1 MKKTRAIV
9 LLSGGLDSRLCA
21 KILQEQGIEVIA
33 LHFILP
39 FLGCCKPDCSFKFTQ
54 LEGIK
59 LKIIDCTKGKNF
71 QEYIKMIKKPK
82 HGYGSAINP
91 CIDCHIFM
99 LKKAKQ
105 IMDKEKADFIATG
118 EVLNER
124 PMSQHKQS
132 LNLIEKESG
141 LKGKLLRPLSAKL
154 LEETEAEKKKLVD
167 RSMLLAIH
175 GRIRKPQ
182 MDLAEKYK
190 ISYPLPA
197 GGCLLCEEEFA
208 KKIKDLFKHKK
219 KLTQEDINLLRLGRH
234 FRVNNTKIIVG
245 RNEKENN
252 QIQELS
258 KNNIIMEVKDASSP
272 ITLIE
277 GKADNEILKK
287 AAALTMRYSDANQ
300 GIVIYGK
307 NKMDKEIKTKALN
320 EEEIEKI
327 RIK

>member
-1 MKKTRAIV
+1 MKKTKALV

-21 KILQEQGIEVIA
+21 KILQEQGIEVTA

-59 LKIIDCTKGKNF
+59 LKIIDCTKGRNF
-71 QEYIKMIKKPK
+71 QEYIQMIKKPK

-91 CIDCHIFM
+91 CIDCHILM

-105 IMDKEKADFIATG
+105 IMNKEKADFIATG

-124 PMSQHKQS
+124 PMSQHIRALKI
-132 LNLIEKESG
+132 IEEESS

-167 RSMLLAIH
+167 REKLLAIH

-182 MDLAEKYK
+182 MDLAKKYK

-234 FRVNNTKIIVG
+234 FRINDIKVVVG
-245 RNEKENN
+245 RNEKENK
-252 QIQELS
+252 ELQKIAES
-258 KNNIIMEVKDASSP
+258 NIIMEVKDIPSP
-272 ITLIE
+272 LTIIE
-277 GKADNEILKK
+277 GKADSEILKK
-287 AAALTMRYSDANQ
+287 AAALTMRYSDVDK

-307 NKMDKEIKTKALN
+307 NKMDKEIKTKSLK
-320 EEEIEKI
+320 EEEIEKM

>member
-124 PMSQHKQS
+124 PMSQHKQA

-167 RSMLLAIH
+167 REKLLAIH

-182 MDLAEKYK
+182 MDLAKKYK

-234 FRVNNTKIIVG
+234 FRINDIKVVVG
-245 RNEKENN
+245 RNEKENK
-252 QIQELS
+252 ELQKIAES
-258 KNNIIMEVKDASSP
+258 NIIMEVKDIPSP
-272 ITLIE
+272 LTIIE
-277 GKADNEILKK
+277 GKADSEILKK
-287 AAALTMRYSDANQ
+287 AAALTMRYSDVDK

-307 NKMDKEIKTKALN
+307 NKMDKEIKTKSLK
-320 EEEIEKI
+320 EEEIEKM

>member
-124 PMSQHKQS
+124 PMSQHKQA

-167 RSMLLAIH
+167 REKLLAIH

-182 MDLAEKYK
+182 MDLAKKYK

-234 FRVNNTKIIVG
+234 FRINDIKVVVG
-245 RNEKENN
+245 RNEKENK
-252 QIQELS
+252 ELQKIAES
-258 KNNIIMEVKDASSP
+258 NIIMEVKDIPSP
-272 ITLIE
+272 LTIIE
-277 GKADNEILKK
+277 GKADSEILKK
-287 AAALTMRYSDANQ
+287 AAALTMRYSDVDK

-307 NKMDKEIKTKALN
+307 NKMDKEIKTKSLK
-320 EEEIEKI
+320 EEEIEKMW
-327 RIK
+327 IK